1 MTWPDGL
8 RDVYEASYRDLVRVA
23 FLLLGSRAESEE
35 VVQDAVLAM
44 RERWADVRNPGG
56 YLRRSVVH
64 RCYGVLRRRAVAE
77 RHQVEPAP
85 AQAPDELVE
94 LRDVLLTLP
103 ERQRAAVVLRFL
115 ADLPDHEIADALGC
129 RPATVRSLVARGLA
143 AIRKELTR

>member
-8 RDVYEASYRDLVRVA
+8 RDLYEASYRDLVRVA
-23 FLLLGSRAESEE
+23 FLLLGSRAEAEE
-35 VVQDAVLAM
+35 VVQDAVLAV
-44 RERWADVRNPGG
+44 RERWASVRNPGG

-77 RHQVEPAP
+77 RHPVDPAP
-85 AQAPDELVE
+85 AQAPDGLVE
-94 LRDVLLTLP
+94 LRDVLLALP

-143 AIRKELTR
+143 AIRKELAR